1 MRYRSFSH
9 SLSESDSSTVNL
21 DISSG
26 DLSKENEVLNLVN
39 QASDNPLLRTFQ
51 IRYLILKS

>member
-21 DISSG
+21 DISC

-51 IRYLILKS
+51 ICYLILKS

>member
-21 DISSG
+21 DISC

>member
-9 SLSESDSSTVNL
+9 SLSESHSSTVNL
-21 DISSG
+21 DISF
-26 DLSKENEVLNLVN
+26 DLSKENEVLNLGN